1 MEGFEF
7 YSRGYRAVYGW
18 LTNENLALIGVNW
31 TGKDFS
37 AVRADIKPKGR
48 SGMWLRIHGYM
59 PIASSP

>member
-7 YSRGYRAVYGW
+7 YPWGYRAVYAW

-37 AVRADIKPKGR
+37 AVRADSNPRGR
-48 SGMWLRIHGYM
+48 GGMWLRIHCYM
-59 PIASSP
+59 PMQQGS